1 MVAVEKRVWTP
12 EEYLAYERASQERH
26 ELINGEI
33 RLMAG
38 AGVNHVRIVRNIIR
52 QLDTQLDES
61 ECEILNNDIR
71 TKIKLK
77 KSYTYPDLVAIC
89 GEPELED
96 GEFDTLLNPVLIV
109 EVLSP
114 ATEGYD
120 RGEKFQSYRT
130 IDTLQEYLMIAQD
143 RLAVELYRRQADGTW
158 LLSEANTFESRLNL
172 TSIDCTLTL
181 AEIYKRVSFETRP
194 TSLDNGMPE

>member
-61 ECEILNNDIR
+61 PCEILNNDMR

-77 KSYTYPDLVAIC
+77 NSYTYPDLVAIC
-89 GEPELED
+89 GEPDLED
-96 GEFDTLLNPVLIV
+96 GEFDTLLNPILIV

-114 ATEGYD
+114 ATEAYD
-120 RGEKFQSYRT
+120 RGEKFQHYRT
-130 IDTLQEYLMIAQD
+130 IDTLQEYLMVAQD
-143 RLAVELYRRQADGTW
+143 RIAVELYRRQADGTW
-158 LLSEANTFESRLNL
+158 LLSEANTLNSSLML
-172 TSIDCTLTL
+172 TSIGCTLAL
-181 AEIYKRVSFETRP
+181 ANIYKRVSFEQSRTP
-194 TSLDNGMPE
+194 QAGTPE